1 MATRLIGTD
10 SEVPRLPQG
19 VIDASQGGTADDL
32 APGDTLAN
40 AYAYTDEQ
48 LAVAVIDPAA
58 FVFASDAE
66 TIAGTATVK
75 AVTPAGLAAAGSVED
90 VRAGG
95 VIGDGVVDDGAAL
108 NAFLA
113 ANAGKVVVIP
123 AGLNV
128 RTTVPILVPSGI
140 TLQGYGA
147 TITNAS
153 TTATE
158 AFRVG
163 DVTNVDIQGLEI
175 DGAKASYA
183 PVTEQR
189 HGIMVTNSTGVRL
202 RDVYSHDNKGDG
214 LYIGSGL
221 TGLSVDV
228 VVDGCRF
235 VANHR
240 NNCSI
245 TRASG
250 VKFYGCTFNAASGT
264 APQAGVDVEPNATTD
279 VIEDIQFI
287 GCTAS
292 GNVGAALLVVLQSA
306 PTVNQRG
313 VSWIGGELSN
323 STDATLG
330 RGVQM
335 VYPNNVRV
343 VGAQIVTNAAEG
355 IFVING
361 TTTSGVLIAESTV
374 AQNGRSGI
382 RLLTGNAIVNG
393 CEIVGNGTA
402 TPNTFDGVEIV
413 PAGIRSRYQILGCR
427 FDGASQRYGISS
439 NSNAAQVTLSGNLYG
454 TLGTGTVLL
463 ADQTA
468 TRFRSEQDAGSAAA
482 AGSAPS
488 LDVGPGTASYWSYP
502 ATHSTAAT
510 IAGVLY
516 LHPVYVPRD
525 MTIDRIA
532 CEVTTGSVG
541 STIRQ
546 VIYAS
551 NPATGYPQTLV
562 LDVGAAVGT
571 VDGNVVAV
579 VEQTI
584 SQALVGGRKYWF
596 GMLVLGGTP
605 TVRTFTSPTW
615 SGEQATV
622 ANALGAGSF
631 RPGRTQSGLAA
642 VPNPAVTN
650 LPAANMPLTAV
661 RVIA

>member
-1 MATRLIGTD
+1 
-10 SEVPRLPQG
+10 
-19 VIDASQGGTADDL
+19 
-32 APGDTLAN
+32 
-40 AYAYTDEQ
+40 
-48 LAVAVIDPAA
+48 
-58 FVFASDAE
+58 
-66 TIAGTATVK
+66 
-75 AVTPAGLAAAGSVED
+75 
-90 VRAGG
+90 
-95 VIGDGVVDDGAAL
+95 
-108 NAFLA
+108 
-113 ANAGKVVVIP
+113 
-123 AGLNV
+123 
-128 RTTVPILVPSGI
+128 
-140 TLQGYGA
+140 
-147 TITNAS
+147 
-153 TTATE
+153 
-158 AFRVG
+158 
-163 DVTNVDIQGLEI
+163 
-175 DGAKASYA
+175 
-183 PVTEQR
+183 
-189 HGIMVTNSTGVRL
+189 
-202 RDVYSHDNKGDG
+202 
-214 LYIGSGL
+214 
-221 TGLSVDV
+221 
-228 VVDGCRF
+228 
-235 VANHR
+235 
-240 NNCSI
+240 
-245 TRASG
+245 
-250 VKFYGCTFNAASGT
+250 
-264 APQAGVDVEPNATTD
+264 
-279 VIEDIQFI
+279 
-287 GCTAS
+287 
-292 GNVGAALLVVLQSA
+292 LVVLQSA